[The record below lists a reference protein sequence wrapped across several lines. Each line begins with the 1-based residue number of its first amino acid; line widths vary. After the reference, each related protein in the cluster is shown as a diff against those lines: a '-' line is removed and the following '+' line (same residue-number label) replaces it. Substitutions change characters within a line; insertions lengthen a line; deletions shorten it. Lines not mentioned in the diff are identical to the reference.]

1 MTRRVTPSIPNAID
15 TGQQPGLWMRAW
27 LWAEMGFLFAFLPG
41 FAAAVMDPKD
51 RFDGL
56 FNALGL
62 NVLADPP
69 VPPGSLLFPTLIA
82 SAMLLGIWLAIDPS
96 YPARQ
101 LWNWPAFRKDAKRI
115 FGLFAINAVGML
127 AAAYVLSKLTPLM
140 TLNRGGEEVDAFLRL
155 PREAPIILLFI
166 AIGYPWLSAYPQE
179 ITHRAFFFHRYRRI
193 VPDIRVLFVLNV
205 LAFTWLHAPFWHWM
219 AFATTLPGGILFAW
233 TYLRT
238 KSTLAAGMEHAI
250 YGWWLFFVGLGWFV
264 FTGSVGNG

>member
-1 MTRRVTPSIPNAID
+1 MSVDASIPNAID
-15 TGQQPGLWMRAW
+15 HVGKPRPLVRLW
-27 LWAEMGFLFAFLPG
+27 LWCEMVFLFAFLPAL
-41 FAAAVMDPKD
+41 AAAVMDPEH

-56 FNALGL
+56 FRSVGLG
-62 NVLADPP
+62 VLADPP

-101 LWNWPAFRKDAKRI
+101 LWNWQAFRKDAKRI
-115 FGLFAINAVGML
+115 FGLFAINAVAML
-127 AAAYVLSKLTPLM
+127 AAAYALSQLTPLM
-140 TLNRGGEEVDAFLRL
+140 TLVGRDGQEIDAFLRL

-193 VPDIRVLFVLNV
+193 VLDVRVLFVLNV

-219 AFATTLPGGILFAW
+219 AFAVTLPGGVFFAW

-264 FTGSVGNG
+264 FTGSVGS

>member
-1 MTRRVTPSIPNAID
+1 
-15 TGQQPGLWMRAW
+15 MRFW
-27 LWAEMGFLFAFLPG
+27 LWAEMAFLFAFLPAL
-41 FAAAVMDPKD
+41 AAAVMDPED

-56 FNALGL
+56 LRSVGLG
-62 NVLADPP
+62 VLADPP
-69 VPPGSLLFPTLIA
+69 VPPGSFLMPLLLA
-82 SAMLLGIWLAIDPS
+82 SGLLLGLWLVFDRS

-101 LWNWPAFRKDAKRI
+101 LWNWPAFRKDSKRI
-115 FGLFAINAVGML
+115 FGLFAINAVALL
-127 AAAYVLSKLTPLM
+127 AAAYVLSIATEVM
-140 TLNRGGEEVDAFLRL
+140 TIRGFDGEPTDAFLRL

-193 VPDIRVLFVLNV
+193 VPDFRVLFVLNV

-219 AFATTLPGGILFAW
+219 AFAVTLPGGVLFAW

-250 YGWWLFFVGLGWFV
+250 YGWWLFFTGMGWFV

>member
-1 MTRRVTPSIPNAID
+1 MTPRDTLSIPNAID
-15 TGQQPGLWMRAW
+15 RGRRPGLGFRLW
-27 LWAEMGFLFAFLPG
+27 LWAEMAFLFAFLPAL
-41 FAAAVMDPKD
+41 AAAIMDPKD
-51 RFDGL
+51 RFDGV
-56 FNALGL
+56 FHALGL
-62 NVLADPP
+62 GVLADPP

-101 LWNWPAFRKDAKRI
+101 LWNWPAFRKDARRI
-115 FGLFAINAVGML
+115 FGLFAINAVAML

-140 TLNRGGEEVDAFLRL
+140 TLGREGEEVDAFLRL
-155 PREAPIILLFI
+155 PREAPIILVFI

-219 AFATTLPGGILFAW
+219 AFVATLPGGILFAW

-238 KSTLAAGMEHAI
+238 KSTLAAGMEHAL
-250 YGWWLFFVGLGWFV
+250 YGWWLFFTGMGWFV
-264 FTGSVGNG
+264 FAGGVGS